1 MYSGRIYHIGRA
13 CPGSVSLATRGPTLS
28 GHPPPRAC
36 EAWLRARFSGRR
48 VVPCMGR
55 ISVVGCGLGRG
66 GASCRASGGYR
77 ATVIISVMAPPLTCE
92 HRESG
97 RTTAGD
103 RRDESA
109 IACMRGLGTNS
120 LLGAAYRDRLRGVFR
135 IRFLIRSKLA
145 WRPIARF
152 YLVDPVPLSSISF
165 SLNGAARR
173 GDSRAYTLHPLSWL
187 S

>member
-1 MYSGRIYHIGRA
+1 MRSRA
-13 CPGSVSLATRGPTLS
+13 
-28 GHPPPRAC
+28 
-36 EAWLRARFSGRR
+36 GRR
-48 VVPCMGR
+48 VVPCIGWVSGAGNR
-55 ISVVGCGLGRG
+55 LGSG
-66 GASCRASGGYR
+66 GASCRASGEYQQPE
-77 ATVIISVMAPPLTCE
+77 ISSVMAPPLTCE

-109 IACMRGLGTNS
+109 IACVRGRDTNS